1 MRIKW
6 LHLSDI
12 HFNYKD
18 YKSHSLREDFL
29 KRIDTLCQSEPF
41 THLFLTGDVLYRNQL
56 ADEGTVSFI
65 NSLMSKM
72 GVSADNVFVIPGNHD
87 HDRNITEPIVKK
99 ILKNKKRKKNKTS
112 TIDDISDDDMAA
124 LIGSFSNYYSVYNS
138 IIGENYYS
146 ENATNPHVIC
156 TKDSLSVIKLN
167 TAWLD
172 DDSSKTDDFLRIG
185 ARHLQLALTSVFDC
199 LKNTV
204 NIAIGHHTLED
215 MIQEERN
222 RTLDQFKRNNIGL
235 YFCGHRHKPY
245 IKYHSEYDVLEF
257 VAPGAYNDGYSEGGY
272 IWGII
277 DTDTDFYKAEVYGWY
292 DNKWCIESKL
302 NGTDEYGIYYFHTD
316 KFQHH
321 SDIAAIDCKIMGPHI
336 PKRDL
341 EKSIGCK
348 NFDTHIYNGPY
359 EQVNGY
365 TQESINDFSN
375 NIIKLIEKN
384 KVVHLYPLAPIPML
398 ISLGFNL
405 QKNSHI
411 IIHQF
416 DRESETWIL
425 GEKFDSI
432 ALEPPYYQSNG
443 NSCLVVA
450 ISTSFEVKK
459 SQIDEVMA
467 QNSYDYVHF
476 KTSKVSA
483 GYPLY
488 EGNVNDI
495 LNQIMNFLDSKI
507 NDYKDIH
514 VFAAIPA
521 GMAVEFGRRMLK
533 SVYSNIHTYQLT
545 QSSYDPSLIINPK
558 ITRTLIRGIDFGN
571 AKHVSSFDE
580 NMRKIPYWGKIAC
593 GQTKDG
599 RNVDG
604 RYFPVLESILDSG
617 EYFVI
622 EADGDSMINAG
633 IDDGDYIVVKAQPVA
648 DHGDIVVALVERET
662 TLKRLFY
669 DDENK
674 KIVLHPE
681 NEKYSDVAYDE
692 LEVQGVAVHV
702 IKNLS

>member
-12 HFNYKD
+12 HFNYKN
-18 YKSHSLREDFL
+18 YESHSLRDDFL
-29 KRIDTLCQSEPF
+29 KRIQSLDQTEPF
-41 THLFLTGDVLYRNQL
+41 THLFITGDILNGNAK
-56 ADEGTVSFI
+56 ADEETVE
-65 NSLMSKM
+65 
-72 GVSADNVFVIPGNHD
+72 FVKKLIEMMKLTKESIYIIPGNHD
-87 HDRNITEPIVKK
+87 HDRTTTQSVLQRLLKGKKKKEHTFVIDSMKDEDIVALLESHANFNDAYSK
-99 ILKNKKRKKNKTS
+99 ILDGKEFEWRK
-112 TIDDISDDDMAA
+112 
-124 LIGSFSNYYSVYNS
+124 
-138 IIGENYYS
+138 
-146 ENATNPHVIC
+146 PHFI
-156 TKDSLSVIKLN
+156 TFKDNISVINLN
-167 TAWLD
+167 TSWLD
-172 DDSSKTDDFLRIG
+172 IDSSAKKDFLRIG
-185 ARHLQLALTSVFDC
+185 SRLLQLEMTEKYNELSQS
-199 LKNTV
+199 L
-204 NIAIGHHTLED
+204 NIAIGHHTLGD
-215 MIQEERN
+215 MIPEERN
-222 RTLDQFKRNNIGL
+222 RVLDQFKRNNIGI
-235 YFCGHRHKPY
+235 YFCGHRHKPSINSY
-245 IKYHSEYDVLEF
+245 PEYDVVEF
-257 VAPGAYNDGYSEGGY
+257 VAPGGYNNGYSNGGY

-316 KFQHH
+316 KFEHH
-321 SDIAAIDCKIMGPHI
+321 SDIAAIDCKTMGPHI

-365 TQESINDFSN
+365 TQESIDDFSN
-375 NIIKLIEKN
+375 NIFKLVEKN

-416 DRESETWIL
+416 DRESESWVL

-432 ALEPPYYQSNG
+432 TLDPPYYESNG
-443 NSCLVVA
+443 SSCLVVA
-450 ISTSFEVKK
+450 ISTSYEVKK
-459 SQIDEVMA
+459 SQIDEVMDK
-467 QNSYDYVHF
+467 NSYDYVYF
-476 KTSKVSA
+476 KASKVSA

-495 LNQIMNFLDSKI
+495 LNQIMNFLDSKV
-507 NDYKDIH
+507 NDYKDLHI
-514 VFAAIPA
+514 FAAIPA

-545 QSSYDPSLIINPK
+545 QSSYVPNLIINPK

-571 AKHVSSFDE
+571 VKYVSSLDDHIL
-580 NMRKIPYWGKIAC
+580 KIPYWGKIAC
-593 GQTKDG
+593 GQKKDG

-622 EADGDSMINAG
+622 EADGDSMINVG
-633 IDDGDYIVVKAQPVA
+633 IDDGDYIVVKAQAVA
-648 DHGDIVVALVERET
+648 DHGDIVVALVDGET

-681 NEKYSDVAYDE
+681 NEKYSDIAYDE
-692 LEVQGVAVHV
+692 LEVQGIAVHV
-702 IKNLS
+702 IKKLS